1 MSLGAVRMILLEAIA
16 QNLKTIAAGVAAGD
30 PRVMGRVLRSFAQLR
45 RTMEPEVLKA
55 LLEDWVR
62 SWSLG
67 GVSLLEIWYK
77 YIQLL
82 SITDVR
88 RINLV
93 ETWWTL
99 SSTQEVHME
108 SVI

>member
-1 MSLGAVRMILLEAIA
+1 MPLGAVRMILLEAIA

-67 GVSLLEIWYK
+67 GVSLLETWYK

-82 SITDVR
+82 MSEESTLLKPSEPFHLHKR
-88 RINLV
+88 F
-93 ETWWTL
+93 TWN
-99 SSTQEVHME
+99 H
-108 SVI
+108 

>member
-1 MSLGAVRMILLEAIA
+1 MPLGAVRMILLEAIA

-67 GVSLLEIWYK
+67 GVCLKSGK
-77 YIQLL
+77 
-82 SITDVR
+82 ITDVR
-88 RINLV
+88 RINLLTAS
-93 ETWWTL
+93 EPFHLHKRCTWN
-99 SSTQEVHME
+99 H
-108 SVI
+108 